1 MKANTTRGEK
11 GVARPFGA
19 LWLVDAPWAHPAW
32 RQYLM
37 SLCDLTT
44 EMGEQPMTCM
54 KGATHEI
61 IVWAVDPRVVIET
74 GERIVDWK
82 FDKAL
87 LTPPNQ
93 LQQFHADSD
102 DAAVAR
108 INQVVELIEA
118 MRLSPDSDAQ
128 ADWDRLFTGSNTRPP
143 VIPEPNGLG
152 YGGR

>member
-1 MKANTTRGEK
+1 MKARTARREK
-11 GVARPFGA
+11 GIARPFGA

-32 RQYLM
+32 QQYLM

-44 EMGEQPMTCM
+44 GMGEQPVIQMQP
-54 KGATHEI
+54 ATHEL
-61 IVWAVDPRVVIET
+61 IVWAVDPRVEVET

-108 INQVVELIEA
+108 VDQVVELIEA
-118 MRLSPDSDAQ
+118 RRLSPDSDVQ

-143 VIPEPNGLG
+143 AIPGPNGLG

>member
-1 MKANTTRGEK
+1 
-11 GVARPFGA
+11 
-19 LWLVDAPWAHPAW
+19 
-32 RQYLM
+32 M

-44 EMGEQPMTCM
+44 GMGEQPMVWM
-54 KGATHEI
+54 QPATHEI

-74 GERIVDWK
+74 GEHIEDWK

-93 LQQFHADSD
+93 LQQFHADFD

-108 INQVVELIEA
+108 INQVVDLIEA

-128 ADWDRLFTGSNTRPP
+128 ADWDRLFTESDTRPP
-143 VIPEPNGLG
+143 VIPEPKGPG
-152 YGGR
+152 YGGQ